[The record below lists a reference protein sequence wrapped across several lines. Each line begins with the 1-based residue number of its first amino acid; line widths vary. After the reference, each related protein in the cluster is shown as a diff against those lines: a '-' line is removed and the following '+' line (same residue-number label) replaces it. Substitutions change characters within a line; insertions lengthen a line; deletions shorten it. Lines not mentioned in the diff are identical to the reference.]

1 MHPRRK
7 SPATDVAKSV
17 TSHATAPTQA
27 LAVLAGESAGTP
39 AEVDIPEEVAGARSA
54 TSAARLG
61 ISPAIA
67 MREEAAADMEGVMD
81 RAKVDTEA
89 EVVTTVEAAVR
100 ARRATPVGAMVI
112 CLATAP
118 KAKNVITVSLPATC
132 ERSSNNRL

>member
-7 SPATDVAKSV
+7 SPATDVARSV

-27 LAVLAGESAGTP
+27 LPVLAGESAGTP
-39 AEVDIPEEVAGARSA
+39 AEVDIPEVAGARSA

-81 RAKVDTEA
+81 KAKGDTEA
-89 EVVTTVEAAVR
+89 EVVTIVVAAVR
-100 ARRATPVGAMVI
+100 VRLATPVEAMVI

-118 KAKNVITVSLPATC
+118 KAKNVITVS
-132 ERSSNNRL
+132 SSCILRKVKQ